1 MGDLQWLDIRQYK
14 GYFKMKQLSLRTL
27 KLIWG
32 LFLFALGVVLTI
44 QANIGLAP
52 WDAFSVGV
60 SNITGITYGNV
71 VILTGV
77 GILIFIVLLKEKIGL
92 GTILNTVL
100 IGAMSDILLSLK
112 IIPVMD
118 NFFFGLIMLLVGQ
131 IVISFGSYFY
141 IGQGLGSGPRDS
153 LMIALSKRLPNVS
166 IGVIRGGIEGSA
178 LIIGWLLGAKV
189 GIGTII
195 SVFGIGFIIQYT
207 FKLLRF
213 NVKAVKHDSL
223 FDTAKSFA
231 NS

>member
-1 MGDLQWLDIRQYK
+1 
-14 GYFKMKQLSLRTL
+14 MKQLSLRTL

>member
-1 MGDLQWLDIRQYK
+1 
-14 GYFKMKQLSLRTL
+14 MKQLSLRTL

-100 IGAMSDILLSLK
+100 IGAMSDVLLGLK

>member
-1 MGDLQWLDIRQYK
+1 
-14 GYFKMKQLSLRTL
+14 MKQLSLRTL

-77 GILIFIVLLKEKIGL
+77 IILIFILLLKEKIGL
-92 GTILNTVL
+92 GTILNTIL
-100 IGAMSDILLSLK
+100 IGAMSDILLALN
-112 IIPVMD
+112 IIPVMN
-118 NFFFGLIMLLVGQ
+118 NFFFGLIMLLIGQ

-141 IGQGLGSGPRDS
+141 ISQGLGSGPRDS
-153 LMIALSKRLPNVS
+153 LMIALSKRLPNIP
-166 IGVIRGGIEGSA
+166 IGGIRGGIEGIA

-207 FKLLRF
+207 FKLLNF

-223 FDTAKSFA
+223 FDTAKTFA

>member
-1 MGDLQWLDIRQYK
+1 
-14 GYFKMKQLSLRTL
+14 MKQLSLRTL

-100 IGAMSDILLSLK
+100 IGAMSDILLGLK

-166 IGVIRGGIEGSA
+166 IGVIRGGIEGTA

>member
-1 MGDLQWLDIRQYK
+1 
-14 GYFKMKQLSLRTL
+14 MKQLSLRTL

-100 IGAMSDILLSLK
+100 IGVISDILLGLK

-166 IGVIRGGIEGSA
+166 IGVIRGGIEGTA

-195 SVFGIGFIIQYT
+195 SVFGISFIIQYT

-223 FDTAKSFA
+223 FDTAKSFV

>member
-1 MGDLQWLDIRQYK
+1 
-14 GYFKMKQLSLRTL
+14 MKQLSLRTL

-100 IGAMSDILLSLK
+100 IGAISDILLGLK

-153 LMIALSKRLPNVS
+153 LMIALSKRLPHVS
-166 IGVIRGGIEGSA
+166 IGVIRGGIEGAA

>member
-1 MGDLQWLDIRQYK
+1 
-14 GYFKMKQLSLRTL
+14 MKQLSLRTL

-77 GILIFIVLLKEKIGL
+77 GILIFILLLKEKIGL

-100 IGAMSDILLSLK
+100 IGAMSDILLGLK

-166 IGVIRGGIEGSA
+166 IGIIRGGIEGTA

-223 FDTAKSFA
+223 FDTAKTFA

>member
-1 MGDLQWLDIRQYK
+1 
-14 GYFKMKQLSLRTL
+14 MKQLSLRTL

-77 GILIFIVLLKEKIGL
+77 GILIFILLLKEKIGL

-100 IGAMSDILLSLK
+100 IGAMSDILLGLK

-166 IGVIRGGIEGSA
+166 IGVIRGGIEGTA

>member
-1 MGDLQWLDIRQYK
+1 
-14 GYFKMKQLSLRTL
+14 MKQLSLRTL

-52 WDAFSVGV
+52 WDAFSVGG

-100 IGAMSDILLSLK
+100 IGAMSDILLGLK

-166 IGVIRGGIEGSA
+166 IGVIRGGIEGTA

>member
-1 MGDLQWLDIRQYK
+1 
-14 GYFKMKQLSLRTL
+14 MKQLSLRTL

-77 GILIFIVLLKEKIGL
+77 CILIFIVLLKEKIGL

-100 IGAMSDILLSLK
+100 IGAMSDILLGLK

-118 NFFFGLIMLLVGQ
+118 NFFFGLVMLLIGQ

-166 IGVIRGGIEGSA
+166 IGVIRGGIEGAA

>member
-1 MGDLQWLDIRQYK
+1 
-14 GYFKMKQLSLRTL
+14 MKQLSLRTL

-100 IGAMSDILLSLK
+100 IGAMSDVLLGLK

-166 IGVIRGGIEGSA
+166 IGVIRGGIEGTA